1 MEFIEASA
9 FTRHVHHYLD
19 DDSYSALQA
28 ELAADPERGEMVPG
42 SGGFRKVR
50 WPDTRRGK
58 GRRGGLRV
66 IYFYFELEYQ
76 IWLMTLYS
84 KNEVADLT
92 SKEKKTLKAAIDLE
106 AKVRVEK
113 RARRKR

>member
-1 MEFIEASA
+1 
-9 FTRHVHHYLD
+9 
-19 DDSYSALQA
+19 
-28 ELAADPERGEMVPG
+28 
-42 SGGFRKVR
+42 
-50 WPDTRRGK
+50 
-58 GRRGGLRV
+58 
-66 IYFYFELEYQ
+66 
-76 IWLMTLYS
+76 MTLYS